1 VRPYEVMYVLNPEM
15 EEEATTALIDRISGV
30 ITGQGGT
37 VDNVDKW
44 GKRRLAY
51 EVDGLREGYYV
62 LTKFKGGPSVASEL
76 DRVLRIT
83 DEVARHV
90 ILREDAK

>member
-1 VRPYEVMYVLNPEM
+1 MRPYEVMYVLNPEM

>member
-1 VRPYEVMYVLNPEM
+1 MYVLNPEM

-37 VDNVDKW
+37 VDNVDQW